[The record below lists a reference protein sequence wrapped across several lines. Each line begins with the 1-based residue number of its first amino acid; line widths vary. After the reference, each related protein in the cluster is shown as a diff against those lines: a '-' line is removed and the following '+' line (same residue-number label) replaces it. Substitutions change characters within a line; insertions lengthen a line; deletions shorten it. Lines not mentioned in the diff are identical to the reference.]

1 MVRFKKRSV
10 SRTRRSVSVM
20 DSSLL
25 KTKNFPSSSLL
36 FRYLLVEISC
46 KDGQVDE
53 RIDGRVVFD
62 TVKKA
67 VISAHGDYGM
77 ACVARSLQGERG
89 FTHLR
94 RMNKSR
100 REKS

>member
-1 MVRFKKRSV
+1 M
-10 SRTRRSVSVM
+10 
-20 DSSLL
+20 
-25 KTKNFPSSSLL
+25 
-36 FRYLLVEISC
+36 EISC

-62 TVKKA
+62 TVKNA

-94 RMNKSR
+94 RMNK
-100 REKS
+100 